1 MFKANLKEQ
10 SDTFL
15 VFHEPIIWLG
25 FPCGSDGKKKFA
37 CNVGDLSFWS
47 LGREDPLEKGM
58 AFLPGEFHGQRSL
71 AGKLQSMGSQRFR
84 HSCAANTFTFIIWLD
99 HNLYSPSS
107 FKYFCCLH
115 FYVLNS
121 VMNIFVYKYLSAPL
135 IHSKNYYAKCYELLC
150 QIAF

>member
-15 VFHEPIIWLG
+15 VFHEPIMWSG
-25 FPCGSDGKKKFA
+25 FPGGSDGKKNLPA
-37 CNVGDLSFWS
+37 MQETRIWS
-47 LGREDPLEKGM
+47 LSRVDPLEKGM
-58 AFLPGEFHGQRSL
+58 VFLPGEFHGQRSL

-84 HSCAANTFTFIIWLD
+84 DNWATNTFTFIIWLD
-99 HNLYSPSS
+99 RNLYSPSS

-121 VMNIFVYKYLSAPL
+121 VMNIFVYKYL
-135 IHSKNYYAKCYELLC
+135 
-150 QIAF
+150 